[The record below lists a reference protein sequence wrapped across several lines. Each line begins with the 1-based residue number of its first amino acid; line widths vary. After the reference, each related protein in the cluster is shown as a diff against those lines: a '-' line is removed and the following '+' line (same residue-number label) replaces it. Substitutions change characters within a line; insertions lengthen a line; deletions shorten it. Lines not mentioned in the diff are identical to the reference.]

1 MDYGL
6 FLPMSNYET
15 TIGLEVHVQLKT
27 KSKMFCGCVNQYG
40 GAPNSQTCPVCLGMP
55 GVLPTPNEQALRLT
69 TLTGLMLGCE
79 IAAKCKFDRK
89 NYFYADM
96 PKNYQISQ
104 YDMPICVGGGLDL
117 MKECYPKD
125 AQKDIQAVKHVGLVR
140 IHLEEDVGKSFHFE
154 DSTGVDFNRAGTPL
168 MEIVSQPEIS
178 SPEEAFAFL
187 STLRNVLLYGD
198 VSHADMEKG
207 QMRCDCNVSVRP
219 VGQKEFGTKI
229 EIKNM
234 NSISGVRRALAYEI
248 DRQIEASKRGE
259 KMTQETR
266 RWDDASGSTFVMRS
280 KEMAHDYRY
289 FPEPDLM
296 PIDTT
301 VWLEEVRSMVPE
313 LPSSRKKRLMETM
326 ELSEYNAGVL
336 VADLE
341 LAHYFEKAA
350 SKSKNANGIANLIVN
365 DLLRELGASQKQ
377 LSDSPIQAQDLAE
390 LVEFTDS
397 GKINSKQAKDV
408 FLEMFQT
415 GKKAPA
421 IIEEKGLSQVSDV
434 GAIEKFCDEV
444 IGANAKIAADVKG
457 GNAKAIGALVGQVM
471 KLSKG
476 KANPAMVNEILKKK
490 LS

>member
-1 MDYGL
+1 M
-6 FLPMSNYET
+6 NYET

-27 KSKMFCGCVNQYG
+27 KTKMFCGCVNQYG
-40 GAPNSQTCPVCLGMP
+40 GAPNAQVCPVCLGMP
-55 GVLPTPNEQALRLT
+55 GVLPAPNEQAVRMT
-69 TLTGLMLGCE
+69 ALTGLMLDCK
-79 IAAKCKFDRK
+79 ISPHCKFDRK

-104 YDMPICVGGGLDL
+104 YDKPLCLEGGVEL

-125 AQKDIQAVKHVGLVR
+125 AQKDVSASKTVRLTR

-168 MEIVSQPEIS
+168 MEIVTEPDIG

-187 STLRNVLLYGD
+187 STLRNILLYGN
-198 VSHADMEKG
+198 VSDADMEKG
-207 QMRCDCNVSVRP
+207 QMRCDCNISVRP
-219 VGQKEFGTKI
+219 VGQKEYGTKI

-248 DRQIEASKRGE
+248 QRQQTALAKGE
-259 KMTQETR
+259 KMRQETR
-266 RWDDASGSTFVMRS
+266 RWDDATGTTFVMRT

-301 VWLEEVRSMVPE
+301 VWLDEVRKGVPE
-313 LPSSRKKRLMETM
+313 LPSVRKKRLMQERGLT
-326 ELSEYNAGVL
+326 EYNAGVI

-341 LAHYFEKAA
+341 LGHYFEAAA
-350 SKSKNANGIANLIVN
+350 SQSKDANGIANLIVN
-365 DLLRELGASQKQ
+365 DLLRDLGAAAKSVTE
-377 LSDSPIQAQDLAE
+377 SPIKPADLAA
-390 LVEFTDS
+390 LVELTDA
-397 GKINSKQAKDV
+397 GKINSKQAKEV
-408 FLEMFQT
+408 FAEMFQT
-415 GKKAPA
+415 GKKPMA
-421 IIEEKGLSQVSDV
+421 IVEEKGMSQVSDS
-434 GAIEKFCDEV
+434 GAIEKFCEEV
-444 IGANAKIAADVKG
+444 MGQNAKIVADVKG

-476 KANPAMVNEILKKK
+476 KANPAMVNEVLKQK
-490 LS
+490 LSV